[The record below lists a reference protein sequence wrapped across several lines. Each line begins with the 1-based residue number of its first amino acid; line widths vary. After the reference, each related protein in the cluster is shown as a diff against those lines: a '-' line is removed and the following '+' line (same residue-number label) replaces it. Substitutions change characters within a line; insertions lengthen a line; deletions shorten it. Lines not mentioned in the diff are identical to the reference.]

1 MNTITFDTHQFVKKL
16 QAKGISEEQSEA
28 IVDVVKESR
37 NDAVNSLST
46 KSEMQQ
52 FKSELKYDMS
62 LLEGRLEARIKE
74 EIAGVKAD
82 IATVKS
88 DVILLKYG
96 MGYLIAAITGLGI
109 KTIFFG

>member
-46 KSEMQQ
+46 KAEMQQ

-62 LLEGRLEARIKE
+62 LLEGRLKE
-74 EIAGVKAD
+74 EIASVKAD
-82 IATVKS
+82 VT
-88 DVILLKYG
+88 LLKYG

-109 KTIFFG
+109 KTVFFG

>member
-37 NDAVNSLST
+37 NDVVNSLST
-46 KSEMQQ
+46 KAEMQQ

-62 LLEGRLEARIKE
+62 LLEGRLEAWIKE
-74 EIAGVKAD
+74 EIASVKAD
-82 IATVKS
+82 VT
-88 DVILLKYG
+88 LLKYG
-96 MGYLIAAITGLGI
+96 IGYLIAAITGLGI
-109 KTIFFG
+109 IAVSLFNY